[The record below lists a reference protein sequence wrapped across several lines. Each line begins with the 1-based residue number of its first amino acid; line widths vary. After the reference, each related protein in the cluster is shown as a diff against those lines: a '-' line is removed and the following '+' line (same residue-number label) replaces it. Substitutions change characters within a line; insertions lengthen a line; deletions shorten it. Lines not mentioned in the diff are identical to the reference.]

1 MVTNFRAQNFRNFAT
16 NWVPSYV
23 TLQLPIPTAVGAV
36 ERANGQIMHGIKTRV
51 FDQLVKRSGAWVQ
64 ELPSVL
70 WAVRTTPSRATGETP
85 FFLVFGAEAMLP
97 PELKIR
103 STRVEAF
110 NDSNQEQL
118 RADDIHLLE
127 EKRNQ
132 ALIRSAVY
140 QQALRKYYDR
150 KVQPRS
156 LAVGDLVLRLCQ
168 SKSNRNKLSPKWE
181 GPYTVV
187 EVTRPGSVRL
197 AMEDGQVLSN
207 SWNIDQLR
215 KFFV

>member
-1 MVTNFRAQNFRNFAT
+1 MYPSPRA
-16 NWVPSYV
+16 
-23 TLQLPIPTAVGAV
+23 LEKLV
-36 ERANGQIMHGIKTRV
+36 EDSG
-51 FDQLVKRSGAWVQ
+51 FDALHY
-64 ELPSVL
+64 LT
-70 WAVRTTPSRATGETP
+70 VRTTASRATGETP

-97 PELKIR
+97 PELKLR
-103 STRVEAF
+103 STRVDIF
-110 NDSNQEQL
+110 NDLNQEQL
-118 RADDIHLLE
+118 RADDINLLE

-156 LAVGDLVLRLCQ
+156 LAVGDLVLKLIQ

-215 KFFV
+215 KFYV